1 MSHIPKTQAVEDI
14 APLNKQPINSLL
26 NLKRRL
32 KIEHSQAALLLVPF
46 ALFFG
51 LFQIAPMVWVFFNSF
66 LVEGEWSLEHYQ
78 EIFDSAFF
86 LQSFSN
92 SLSISLYASI
102 AGLMI
107 ATIAAAS
114 LHRVD
119 CFLREWMIAF
129 TNMTSNFSGVPLAF
143 AFIIVLGFNGAIT
156 LILRQWGIIDGFNL
170 YSHTGLV
177 LIYIYFQIPLA
188 LLLLYPAFDAIDD
201 DWQEAAALLG
211 ASTFDYWRLVVLP
224 ILSPAILG
232 TFIILVAN
240 SMGAYASAYALTTG
254 NYNLVTIR
262 IASLVSGDLYLEPN
276 LAAALS
282 VLLMV
287 LMAIITAV
295 NQWLLK
301 RSYHA
306 KN

>member
-1 MSHIPKTQAVEDI
+1 MVNISETQENQI
-14 APLNKQPINSLL
+14 LPLKKQPSYSLL
-26 NLKRRL
+26 GLKRRL
-32 KIEHSQAALLLVPF
+32 SIEHSQAALLLLPF

-51 LFQIAPMVWVFFNSF
+51 LFQIAPMLWVFFNSF
-66 LVEGEWSLEHYQ
+66 LVDGDWSLEHYQ

-86 LQSFSN
+86 LQSFGN
-92 SLSISLYASI
+92 SLSISLYSSV
-102 AGLMI
+102 AGILI
-107 ATIAAAS
+107 STVAAAS

-119 CFLREWMIAF
+119 CFLREWMVAF

-143 AFIIVLGFNGAIT
+143 AFIIILGFNGAIT
-156 LILRQWGIIDGFNL
+156 LILRQWGVIDGFNL
-170 YSHTGLV
+170 YSHTGLTI
-177 LIYIYFQIPLA
+177 IYIYFQIPLA

-201 DWQEAAALLG
+201 DWKDAAALLG
-211 ASTFDYWRLVVLP
+211 ASTFNYWRLVVLP

-282 VLLMV
+282 VLLMS
-287 LMAIITAV
+287 LMALVTAV

>member
-1 MSHIPKTQAVEDI
+1 MRNISETQENQI
-14 APLNKQPINSLL
+14 LPLKKQPSNSSLG
-26 NLKRRL
+26 LKRRL
-32 KIEHSQAALLLVPF
+32 SIEHSQAALLLLPF

-51 LFQIAPMVWVFFNSF
+51 LFQIAPMLWVFFNSF
-66 LVEGEWSLEHYQ
+66 LVDGDWSLDHYQ

-92 SLSISLYASI
+92 SLSISLYSSV
-102 AGLMI
+102 AGILI
-107 ATIAAAS
+107 ATVAAAS

-143 AFIIVLGFNGAIT
+143 AFIIILGFNGAIT
-156 LILRQWGIIDGFNL
+156 LILRQWGVIDGFNL
-170 YSHTGLV
+170 YSHTGLT

-201 DWQEAAALLG
+201 DWKGASALLG

-282 VLLMV
+282 VLLMG
-287 LMAIITAV
+287 LMALVTAV

-306 KN
+306 KK

>member
-1 MSHIPKTQAVEDI
+1 MSNITNTQPIGDM
-14 APLNKQPINSLL
+14 PLNKAPINSLID
-26 NLKRRL
+26 LKRRL
-32 KIEHSQAALLLVPF
+32 MIEHSKAALLLLPF
-46 ALFFG
+46 ILFFG
-51 LFQIAPMVWVFFNSF
+51 LFQIAPMLWVFVNSF
-66 LVEGEWSLEHYQ
+66 IVEGDWSLEHYQ

-86 LQSFSN
+86 LQSFGN
-92 SLSISLYASI
+92 SLSISLYASVV
-102 AGLMI
+102 GLLI
-107 ATIAAAS
+107 ATVAAAS

-156 LILRQWGIIDGFNL
+156 LMLRQWGIIDGFNL

-201 DWQEAAALLG
+201 DWKDAAELLG
-211 ASTFDYWRLVVLP
+211 ATTFDYWRLVVLP

-282 VLLMV
+282 VLLML
-287 LMAIITAV
+287 LMAIVTAV

>member
-1 MSHIPKTQAVEDI
+1 MRNISETQENQRL
-14 APLNKQPINSLL
+14 PLKRQPSNSSLG
-26 NLKRRL
+26 LKRRL
-32 KIEHSQAALLLVPF
+32 SIEHSQAALLLLPF

-51 LFQIAPMVWVFFNSF
+51 LFQIAPMLWVFFNSF
-66 LVEGEWSLEHYQ
+66 LVDGDWSLEHYQ

-92 SLSISLYASI
+92 SLSISLYSSV
-102 AGLMI
+102 AGILI
-107 ATIAAAS
+107 ATVAAAS

-129 TNMTSNFSGVPLAF
+129 TNMTSNFTGVPLAF
-143 AFIIVLGFNGAIT
+143 AFIIILGFNGAIT
-156 LILRQWGIIDGFNL
+156 LMLRQWGIIDGFNL
-170 YSHTGLV
+170 YSHTGLTI
-177 LIYIYFQIPLA
+177 IYIYFQIPLA
-188 LLLLYPAFDAIDD
+188 LLMLYPAFDAIDD
-201 DWQEAAALLG
+201 DWKDAAALLG

-282 VLLMV
+282 VLLMG
-287 LMAIITAV
+287 LMALVTAV
-295 NQWLLK
+295 NQLLLK

>member
-1 MSHIPKTQAVEDI
+1 MKNAAEIQESKTI
-14 APLNKQPINSLL
+14 APLKKQPITSWLHL
-26 NLKRRL
+26 TRRL
-32 KIEHSQAALLLVPF
+32 KIEHGRAALLLIPF
-46 ALFFG
+46 AVFFV
-51 LFQIAPMVWVFFNSF
+51 LFQIAPMIWVFINSF
-66 LVEGEWSLEHYQ
+66 LVEEEWSLEHYE
-78 EIFDSAFF
+78 EIFSSAFF

-92 SLSISLYASI
+92 SLSISLYASVT
-102 AGLMI
+102 ALVI

-119 CFLREWMIAF
+119 CRLREWMIAF

-143 AFIIVLGFNGAIT
+143 AFIIILGFNGAIT
-156 LILRQWGIIDGFNL
+156 LILRQWGLIDEFNL
-170 YSHTGLV
+170 YSHTGLIF
-177 LIYIYFQIPLA
+177 IYTYFQIPLA
-188 LLLLYPAFDAIDD
+188 ILLLYPAFDAIDD
-201 DWQEAAALLG
+201 DWQDAAALLG
-211 ASTFDYWRLVVLP
+211 ANIFDYWRLVVLP
-224 ILSPAILG
+224 VLSPAILG

-240 SMGAYASAYALTTG
+240 AVGAYASAYALTTG

-282 VLLMV
+282 VLLIG
-287 LMAIITAV
+287 LMALITAV

-306 KN
+306 KS